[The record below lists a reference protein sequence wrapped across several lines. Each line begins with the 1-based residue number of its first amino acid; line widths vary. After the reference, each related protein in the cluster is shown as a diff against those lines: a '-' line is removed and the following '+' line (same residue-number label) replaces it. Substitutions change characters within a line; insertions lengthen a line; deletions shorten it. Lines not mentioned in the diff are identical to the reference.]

1 MWHRCQGVKPRHSTE
16 PRQAL
21 TSLDSP
27 VYYLCTSMILEPEAK
42 ILEPEARSSSP
53 RRDPRARGDG
63 AREPA
68 HERRA
73 RRALPAAGREG
84 GGRCNC
90 HSTSSK
96 QGRLQAAGKGNVQPV
111 VPRSLLPW
119 GSGGGGGLD
128 CGILSV
134 FKILTPTPGAQD
146 FTLRP
151 ENSPAACAENDE
163 TRLNG
168 RGCTSCD
175 RRTAVQRTSCAP
187 GQRIDS

>member
-27 VYYLCTSMILEPEAK
+27 VYLDDPRARGEDPRARGE

-163 TRLNG
+163 HG
-168 RGCTSCD
+168 
-175 RRTAVQRTSCAP
+175 
-187 GQRIDS
+187 